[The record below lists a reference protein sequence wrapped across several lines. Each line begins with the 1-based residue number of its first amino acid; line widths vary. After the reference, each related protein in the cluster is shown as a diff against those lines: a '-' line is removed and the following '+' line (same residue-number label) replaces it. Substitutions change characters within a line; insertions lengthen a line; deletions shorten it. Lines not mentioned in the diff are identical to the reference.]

1 MKKYNSKILENFT
14 KNIFLKL
21 NMSNKDALKVSKLII
36 QSDLYGVNTHGI
48 FRLPNYVKRITEGG
62 MNMNPN
68 IKVIKERQST
78 ALLDG
83 DNGIGHIIMEKA
95 SKLAIKKA
103 KKTGVAWVG
112 VKNSNHA
119 GAGATYAMMPLEK
132 NMVGIYLAVGSANH
146 LPPWGGIDM
155 LLSTNP
161 IAIAIPSQF
170 KPPIVLDMA
179 TTNTSYGKVKVAAS
193 NNENMPIGWMQDEK
207 GNPITNPKNADQGF
221 LIPIGGPKGYGLALM
236 IGILAGSINGA
247 AFGKNVIDFNK
258 DFKTTTNTGHVLIAL
273 DIESFMPFEEFINEI
288 DNVWN
293 IMKSSR
299 KMEGYSNIRLPGENR
314 HFIFEKN
321 TKEGIELNED
331 TINKLNQVA
340 KSLDVPILN

>member
-1 MKKYNSKILENFT
+1 MKRYNSKILENFT

-21 NMSNKDALKVSKLII
+21 NMSNRDALKVSKLII

-299 KMEGYSNIRLPGENR
+299 TMEGYSNIRLPGENR

-331 TINKLNQVA
+331 TINKLNQIA
-340 KSLDVPILN
+340 KSLKVQILN

>member
-1 MKKYNSKILENFT
+1 MKNYNSKSLEKFT
-14 KNIFLKL
+14 KNILLKL
-21 NMSNKDALKVSKLII
+21 NMPNRDALKVSKLII

-62 MNMNPN
+62 MNVKPD

-83 DNGIGHIIMEKA
+83 DNGIGHLIMQKA

-112 VKNSNHA
+112 VRNSNHA

-132 NMVGIYLAVGSANH
+132 NMVGIYLAIGSANH

-161 IAIAIPSQF
+161 IAIAIPSNLN
-170 KPPIVLDMA
+170 PPIVLDMA

-193 NNENMPIGWMQDEK
+193 NNEDMPIGWMQDPM
-207 GNPITNPKNADQGF
+207 GNPITTPKNADQGV
-221 LIPIGGPKGYGLALM
+221 LIPTGGPKA
-236 IGILAGSINGA
+236 
-247 AFGKNVIDFNK
+247 
-258 DFKTTTNTGHVLIAL
+258 
-273 DIESFMPFEEFINEI
+273 
-288 DNVWN
+288 
-293 IMKSSR
+293 
-299 KMEGYSNIRLPGENR
+299 
-314 HFIFEKN
+314 
-321 TKEGIELNED
+321 
-331 TINKLNQVA
+331 
-340 KSLDVPILN
+340 